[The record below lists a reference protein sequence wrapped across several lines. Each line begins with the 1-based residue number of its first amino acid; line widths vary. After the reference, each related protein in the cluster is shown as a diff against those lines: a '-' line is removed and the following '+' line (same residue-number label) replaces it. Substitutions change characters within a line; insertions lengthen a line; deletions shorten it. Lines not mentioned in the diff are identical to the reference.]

1 MTLKQVWRFLRDTHM
16 VSANSTLAQFNRV
29 YNDGVKNHFILLGSK
44 DKEKFDLIYGSQQ

>member
-1 MTLKQVWRFLRDTHM
+1 M